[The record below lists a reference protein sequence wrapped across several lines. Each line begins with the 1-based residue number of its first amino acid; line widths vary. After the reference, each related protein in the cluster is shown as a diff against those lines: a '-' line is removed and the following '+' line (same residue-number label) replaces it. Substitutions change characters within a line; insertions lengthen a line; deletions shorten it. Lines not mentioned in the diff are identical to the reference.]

1 MDLHLKNKRV
11 LIVGA
16 SKGIG
21 RGICHGFAREN
32 AHIVALAR
40 TASLLEEIKVE
51 CLNEGVASF
60 AYHAVDVMECDNY
73 LLASDLH
80 KEHGPFDVIV
90 HCVGGSLTSRDVTGR
105 ASEYDYALKFNA
117 LCGIDMNSY
126 FIKDAEDNNRQL
138 RIVHVSSISADKLRG
153 NPLYASA
160 KAYLNAYVTSVGRE
174 VASKGIAL
182 NSVMPGAITFEG
194 GYWDK
199 LIAEKAPKVDD
210 FLRHHQAINRFGT
223 VEEVAN
229 VVLFLSSDQA
239 SFVVASNIPVDG
251 GNM

>member
-21 RGICHGFAREN
+21 RGICLGFAKEKAN
-32 AHIVALAR
+32 IVALAR
-40 TASLLEEIKVE
+40 TVSLLEELKAE
-51 CLNEGVASF
+51 CLDLGASSF
-60 AYHAVDVMECDNY
+60 AYHAVDVMENDNY
-73 LLASDLH
+73 ALAADLQ
-80 KEHGPFDVIV
+80 KEYGAFDVII

-105 ASEYDYALKFNA
+105 ASEYDHALKFNA
-117 LCGIDMNSY
+117 LCGIDMNSF
-126 FIKDAEDNNRQL
+126 FIKDAIDARRNL

-223 VEEVAN
+223 VEEVTN
-229 VVLFLSSDQA
+229 VVLFLSSDKA
-239 SFVVASNIPVDG
+239 SFIVASNIPVDG